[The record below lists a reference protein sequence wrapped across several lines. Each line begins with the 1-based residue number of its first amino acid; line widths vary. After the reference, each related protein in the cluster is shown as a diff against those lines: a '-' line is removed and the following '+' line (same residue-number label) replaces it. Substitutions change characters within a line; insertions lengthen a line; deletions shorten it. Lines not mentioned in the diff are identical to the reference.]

1 MTNVVG
7 ARGRVLFLVAE
18 ADALDLAED
27 LSRKRFSQ
35 AGVDVVIATA
45 AGKPL
50 SVRLEELSDGE
61 IVRFACV
68 FVPDHVGALAFLA
81 GNADAGRVLR
91 ILHGRNAPIV
101 SVGHGPAVLL
111 SAPPN
116 SEGQWLFDGYR
127 LTSYAGDEMPWRLD
141 IALKAAGAV
150 FEHTQDVV
158 VDRNL
163 VTARD
168 ADAAVG
174 AALELMAA
182 KDTDETPSVNLWNRH
197 LRET

>member
-1 MTNVVG
+1 MAIVTRSTRSMTEVG
-7 ARGRVLFLVAE
+7 SVLFLVAGAE
-18 ADALDLAED
+18 VED

-35 AGVDVVIATA
+35 AGVDVVIAA
-45 AGKPL
+45 PE
-50 SVRLEELSDGE
+50 RLAQLSDEE
-61 IVRFACV
+61 IAGYAGV
-68 FVPDHVGALAFLA
+68 FVPDDPAALESLT

-91 ILHGRNAPIV
+91 ILHEKNAPIA

-111 SAPPN
+111 AAPPN

-127 LTSYAGDEMPWRLD
+127 LTSSAGDEMPWRLD

-150 FEHTQDVV
+150 FEHTREVV

-168 ADAAVG
+168 TDAAAG

-182 KDTDETPSVNLWNRH
+182 KDTDEATNRVDSGEAE
-197 LRET
+197 L